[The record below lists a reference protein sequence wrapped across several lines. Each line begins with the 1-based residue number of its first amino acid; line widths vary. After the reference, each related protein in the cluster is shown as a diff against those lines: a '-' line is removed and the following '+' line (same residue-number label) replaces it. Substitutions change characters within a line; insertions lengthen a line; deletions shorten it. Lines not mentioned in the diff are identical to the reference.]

1 MPKVQMSR
9 KRTLILF
16 LVLALVVLV
25 AAVSWFAGSTI
36 QSPAEAAAR
45 TAPPTPSPILVPVEE
60 RVLTSD
66 IVTRGT
72 ARFGLPQSI
81 SVVPSALKPGAGVI
95 TTLPPR
101 NTQLDEGDVLL
112 TASGRPVLVLQGEIP
127 AFRDLV
133 PGISGDDVRQL
144 EAGLRRLGFDPGSVD
159 GTYDEQTS
167 AAVADWYASAGWQ
180 PFGPTTEQLAEV
192 RALEGELAVAMNNKL
207 AADAAAAAAPL
218 AVDAARA
225 KADSADK
232 MAAAEVAAK
241 TARRD
246 EVVADPNS
254 TDEERANANADL
266 EVAQSV
272 AKATQLEGQVAV
284 QAAIDAQKIAER
296 EAQVADD
303 LAVRAADDLDIAQRN
318 SGVQVPIDEIV
329 FLPALP
335 VRVEQIDVAI
345 GDAASGP
352 LMTVT
357 NNQLAIDSSL
367 PLDEAL
373 LVKPG
378 MAVAIDEPD
387 LGIDATGV
395 VERVADT
402 PGTDGVDGFHIY
414 FEILVDETPATL
426 EGFSLRL
433 TIPVEST
440 RGAVTVVPISALSL
454 AADGTTRLQVDN
466 NGRLEFIAV
475 EPGLSAKGFV
485 EVTPVS
491 GTLAPGQLVLVGYE
505 NN

>member
-25 AAVSWFAGSTI
+25 ATVSWFAGSTI

-232 MAAAEVAAK
+232 MAAAEVAAV
-241 TARRD
+241 ARQ
-246 EVVADPNS
+246 VV
-254 TDEERANANADL
+254 
-266 EVAQSV
+266 
-272 AKATQLEGQVAV
+272 GQ
-284 QAAIDAQKIAER
+284 
-296 EAQVADD
+296 
-303 LAVRAADDLDIAQRN
+303 
-318 SGVQVPIDEIV
+318 
-329 FLPALP
+329 
-335 VRVEQIDVAI
+335 
-345 GDAASGP
+345 
-352 LMTVT
+352 
-357 NNQLAIDSSL
+357 
-367 PLDEAL
+367 
-373 LVKPG
+373 
-378 MAVAIDEPD
+378 
-387 LGIDATGV
+387 
-395 VERVADT
+395 
-402 PGTDGVDGFHIY
+402 
-414 FEILVDETPATL
+414 
-426 EGFSLRL
+426 
-433 TIPVEST
+433 
-440 RGAVTVVPISALSL
+440 
-454 AADGTTRLQVDN
+454 
-466 NGRLEFIAV
+466 
-475 EPGLSAKGFV
+475 
-485 EVTPVS
+485 
-491 GTLAPGQLVLVGYE
+491 
-505 NN
+505 

>member
-72 ARFGLPQSI
+72 ARFGLPQSVSI
-81 SVVPSALKPGAGVI
+81 VPSALKPGAGVI

-192 RALEGELAVAMNNKL
+192 RALEGELAVAKNNKL
-207 AADAAAAAAPL
+207 AADAAAAAVPL

-272 AKATQLEGQVAV
+272 AKATRLEGQVAV

-318 SGVQVPIDEIV
+318 FGVQVPIDEIV